1 MYLSKNG
8 NTSLAP
14 GVFLQSRI
22 RSHTIANKEY
32 ICTPALAICAFAV
45 SRTRGVVVPLAS
57 MLAKTEYPAA
67 RRDRERKAVQTS
79 VVMPARMIWVL
90 LVASMAARNEGL
102 SQALVK
108 C

>member
-1 MYLSKNG
+1 
-8 NTSLAP
+8 
-14 GVFLQSRI
+14 
-22 RSHTIANKEY
+22 
-32 ICTPALAICAFAV
+32 
-45 SRTRGVVVPLAS
+45 

-90 LVASMAARNEGL
+90 LVASMAARKEGL